1 MLGSLDVHNDL
12 SIIRYE
18 PYHGF
23 YKDNK
28 RLTMK
33 KKYPKVIIKNGLLAI
48 EEEQST
54 EIKVIMDKEKSI
66 VELLIEL
73 DELLKLETKEDVQ
86 MYYLST
92 DPEDKILRTKYA
104 WRIYGARRLLGLS
117 LEAIPGA
124 LLPSEPVD
132 EFSELVNKSK
142 SSGNHDH

>member
-23 YKDNK
+23 YNDNK
-28 RLTMK
+28 RLTMNK
-33 KKYPKVIIKNGLLAI
+33 EQTIVGLL
-48 EEEQST
+48 
-54 EIKVIMDKEKSI
+54 
-66 VELLIEL
+66 VEL
-73 DELLKLETKEDVQ
+73 DKVLKILTREDAH
-86 MYYLST
+86 MYYST
-92 DPEDKILRTKYA
+92 CDSEDKKFRMQYVQK
-104 WRIYGARRLLGLS
+104 IYEARRLLGLS
-117 LEAIPGA
+117 LALIPGA